1 MGRIYGAQTIW
12 GEFLISN
19 APRGS
24 LEKKFGRT
32 TRLEVMLPGILEQ
45 LAYSSDAS
53 FFGPQPIFAEPHY
66 LLNLSV
72 PVFYWKWTIMY
83 K

>member
-53 FFGPQPIFAEPHY
+53 LLDLSQFWQNPITY
-66 LLNLSV
+66 L
-72 PVFYWKWTIMY
+72 T
-83 K
+83 

>member
-1 MGRIYGAQTIW
+1 MRFQEIMGRIYGAQTIW

-53 FFGPQPIFAEPHY
+53 LLDLSQFWQNPITY
-66 LLNLSV
+66 L
-72 PVFYWKWTIMY
+72 T
-83 K
+83 